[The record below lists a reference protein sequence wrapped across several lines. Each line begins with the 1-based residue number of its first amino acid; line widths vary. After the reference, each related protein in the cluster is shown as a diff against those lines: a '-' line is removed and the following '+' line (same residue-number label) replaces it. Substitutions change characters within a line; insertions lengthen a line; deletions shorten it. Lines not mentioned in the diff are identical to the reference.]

1 MDRITEITESVFNAL
16 SQIQRRDASAM
27 TMPELVHQQ
36 LCTYIDQG
44 SRLGSKLGLQSQDVE
59 DIKYALCAL
68 CDEIVLSKGG
78 ALRDF
83 WMPRLLQMRYFNEN
97 VAGEAFF
104 ERLAI
109 IRRGLGDGAPA
120 LRGDAT
126 RSDVLRVYYLCLQF
140 GFRGKYRVRG
150 GEIELIDITDA
161 VRNELIR
168 VRQIPTELELSPHG
182 QRKYEPL
189 ADARRNM
196 LMVWLSVAAAVTSV
210 LLYAALHL
218 NLLDEASRLVERL
231 SAPVK

>member
-16 SQIQRRDASAM
+16 SQIQRRDGTAM
-27 TMPELVHQQ
+27 PMAELVHQQ

-44 SRLGSKLGLQSQDVE
+44 ARLGSKLGLSQQDVE
-59 DIKYALCAL
+59 DIKYALAAL
-68 CDEIVLSKGG
+68 CDEVVLSKGG

-83 WMPRLLQMRYFNEN
+83 WMPRLLQMKYFNEN
-97 VAGEAFF
+97 IAGEAFF
-104 ERLAI
+104 ERLAL
-109 IRRGLGDGAPA
+109 IRREPS
-120 LRGDAT
+120 

-150 GEIELIDITDA
+150 GEIELLDITDA

-168 VRQIPTELELSPHG
+168 VRQIPTEWQLSPHG

-196 LMVWLSVAAAVTSV
+196 LQVWLAVAAAVTSV

-218 NLLDEASRLVERL
+218 NLLDEASRLVDRL

>member
-16 SQIQRRDASAM
+16 AQIQRRDANAM
-27 TMPELVHQQ
+27 PMAELVHQQ
-36 LCTYIDQG
+36 LCTYVDQG
-44 SRLGSKLGLQSQDVE
+44 ARLGSKLGLQQQDVD

-68 CDEIVLSKGG
+68 TDEIVLSKGG

-97 VAGEAFF
+97 IAGEAFF
-104 ERLAI
+104 ERLAV
-109 IRRGLGDGAPA
+109 IRRET
-120 LRGDAT
+120 T

-150 GEIELIDITDA
+150 GEIELLDITDA

-168 VRQIPTELELSPHG
+168 VRQIPTELELSPNG

-218 NLLDEASRLVERL
+218 NLLDEASRLVDRL

>member
-16 SQIQRRDASAM
+16 AQIQRRDATAM
-27 TMPELVHQQ
+27 PMAELVHQQ

-44 SRLGSKLGLQSQDVE
+44 ARLGSKLGLQQQDVE
-59 DIKYALCAL
+59 DIKYALAAL
-68 CDEIVLSKGG
+68 CDEVVLGKGG

-104 ERLAI
+104 ERLAV
-109 IRRGLGDGAPA
+109 IRRE
-120 LRGDAT
+120 T
-126 RSDVLRVYYLCLQF
+126 SRSDVLRVYYLCLQF

-150 GEIELIDITDA
+150 GEIELLDITDA

-168 VRQIPTELELSPHG
+168 VRQIPTELELSPNG

>member
-1 MDRITEITESVFNAL
+1 MDRITEITESIFNAL
-16 SQIQRRDASAM
+16 SQIQRRDANAM
-27 TMPELVHQQ
+27 PMAELVHQQ
-36 LCTYIDQG
+36 LCTYVDQG
-44 SRLGSKLGLQSQDVE
+44 ARLGSKLGLQQQDVE

-97 VAGEAFF
+97 IAGEAFF
-104 ERLAI
+104 ERLAV
-109 IRRGLGDGAPA
+109 IRRES
-120 LRGDAT
+120 LR
-126 RSDVLRVYYLCLQF
+126 SEVLRVYYLCLQF

-150 GEIELIDITDA
+150 GEIELLDITDA

-196 LMVWLSVAAAVTSV
+196 LMVWLSVAADVTSV

-218 NLLDEASRLVERL
+218 NLLDEASRLVDRL